1 MQTKP
6 NDPVAE
12 DPQQQSE
19 VGEAPSKKDP
29 KKVAGSLNPKETTA
43 FYEAVLGKSGKRKR
57 R

>member
-12 DPQQQSE
+12 DPQQSE
-19 VGEAPSKKDP
+19 VGEAPPKKDP